1 MWRWRTYV
9 EIEKFETEESVA
21 RMYIRFADG
30 TWETYWPKFFPTSL
44 SFTLLLAPPRI
55 IIGLAGMKSGDESD
69 GGRSRL
75 GG

>member
-1 MWRWRTYV
+1 M
-9 EIEKFETEESVA
+9 EIEKLETDESVA

-69 GGRSRL
+69 GGWSRL